1 MREDVFYAGCYLK
14 ADLPLP
20 PVKEFAMIDPR
31 FSARAILGPRPDF
44 AEPLFDLLVWVS
56 EEMKT
61 ASDRAV
67 LDEILED
74 AYAKTNDAQQA
85 REVYKTGRKEGHDA
99 ALTLT
104 PSVRS

>member
-1 MREDVFYAGCYLK
+1 
-14 ADLPLP
+14 
-20 PVKEFAMIDPR
+20 MIDPR
-31 FSARAILGPRPDF
+31 FSARAILDPRPDF

-67 LDEILED
+67 LDEILEG
-74 AYAKTNDAQQA
+74 AYAKTDDA
-85 REVYKTGRKEGHDA
+85 REARERYKDERKKEQDVP
-99 ALTLT
+99 LTLT